1 MFCPTCGSE
10 ERQPGQFCRSCGTDL
25 RAVKHSLERPDE
37 ITASAVSAREQISRA
52 VADRIRALQSADDLQ
67 TVVEEVLPEI
77 EKFLESPEQR
87 RLRRIRGG
95 IITSLTGVGAAALAL
110 LMLSVATEVELL
122 RVMTVGVGL
131 GFTLFLIGLGIVINA
146 FFFKVPLNR

>member
-1 MFCPTCGSE
+1 M
-10 ERQPGQFCRSCGTDL
+10 
-25 RAVKHSLERPDE
+25 
-37 ITASAVSAREQISRA
+37 
-52 VADRIRALQSADDLQ
+52 QSADDLQ